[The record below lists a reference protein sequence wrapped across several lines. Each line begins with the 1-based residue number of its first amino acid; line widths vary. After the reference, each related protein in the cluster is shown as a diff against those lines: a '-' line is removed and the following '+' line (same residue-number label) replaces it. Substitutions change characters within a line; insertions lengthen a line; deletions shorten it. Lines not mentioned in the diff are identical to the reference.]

1 MVFSNSSSSASK
13 TACQRSAT
21 MRCAMVFSNHVHE
34 RSYNIIGYKWQRSL
48 PFVGAMSFVHGWS
61 VQVSIWPAG
70 KAAMSTTCEA
80 PSKRSLLD
88 QTLLWSFWDCILNL
102 KQKMLLRNMCFT
114 LNSYVESTYC
124 EPKLK
129 KSSYHI
135 QPESKEKSLG
145 WFFHRL
151 KHRWTKWLKLCPK
164 TKYSKMLMFFG
175 FFLWGPDYGIVH
187 QSGHSRTFFSH
198 HLLRFSHQLLPFSHL
213 VRLPISPVR
222 WRMYFEF
229 LRLFF

>member
-1 MVFSNSSSSASK
+1 MSSINCSSSSTLRSPISSWIAAAS
-13 TACQRSAT
+13 A
-21 MRCAMVFSNHVHE
+21 
-34 RSYNIIGYKWQRSL
+34 L
-48 PFVGAMSFVHGWS
+48 
-61 VQVSIWPAG
+61 SIWPAG

-88 QTLLWSFWDCILNL
+88 QTLLWSFWDCILYL

-114 LNSYVESTYC
+114 LKSYVESTYC

-164 TKYSKMLMFFG
+164 NKIFKNVDVFRV
-175 FFLWGPDYGIVH
+175 FLWGADYGIVTPTP
-187 QSGHSRTFFSH
+187 GILALFSH
-198 HLLRFSHQLLPFSHL
+198 TNSSDSHTNSSH
-213 VRLPISPVR
+213 SHT
-222 WRMYFEF
+222 
-229 LRLFF
+229 

>member
-1 MVFSNSSSSASK
+1 MSSINCSSSSTLRSPISSWIAAAS
-13 TACQRSAT
+13 A
-21 MRCAMVFSNHVHE
+21 
-34 RSYNIIGYKWQRSL
+34 L
-48 PFVGAMSFVHGWS
+48 
-61 VQVSIWPAG
+61 SIWPAG

-114 LNSYVESTYC
+114 LKSYVESTYC

-145 WFFHRL
+145 WFFHCL

-164 TKYSKMLMFFG
+164 NEIFKNVDVFRG
-175 FFLWGPDYGIVH
+175 FFVRGRLRDCYTN
-187 QSGHSRTFFSH
+187 SGHSRTFFSH

-213 VRLPISPVR
+213 VRLPNFSGSLAYVFWISPVVFLISPVII
-222 WRMYFEF
+222 WCLANFENLCNF
-229 LRLFF
+229 HQKKLKFHL